1 MAYDRY
7 DRDEHSRW
15 SDDRSDRGWR
25 GQDNRDRGGRD
36 ERGFWDRAS
45 DEVASWFGDDDAE
58 RRRRHDQAR
67 EQRDHD
73 FAGRDRDRSREH
85 SAFGRGW
92 GGADRDYDRGY
103 GRDFDRDRASY
114 NSGQSD
120 RDQNYDRGVFN
131 RGGSSDRDYNPSW
144 KRDLWG
150 AQDWDDG
157 RERDRSRSSGRG
169 YRPITGDYGRGTDHE
184 SDQFFAASGYG
195 RRERGVGDYDRS
207 QTPHG
212 RDQYRQTS
220 FAGSREG
227 SRDRGDRDFDP
238 HYHSWRDRHLTELD
252 RDYDDY
258 RREHQSKFESDFG
271 SWRERRQQKRGL
283 LGQVREHMD
292 VVGSDGEHVGTV
304 DKVAGDRLI
313 LTKSDP
319 DSGGVHHSLSCT
331 DIDRIEGDRVILDC
345 KADEAKSRWR
355 DESRDRALFE
365 RDEQGEMGPRN
376 LNRSFEGTYR

>member
-7 DRDEHSRW
+7 DRDERSRW
-15 SDDRSDRGWR
+15 SGDRTDRNFR
-25 GQDNRDRGGRD
+25 SEHDRNRDYREQDYRGRD
-36 ERGFWDRAS
+36 DRGFWDRAS

-58 RRRRHDQAR
+58 RRR
-67 EQRDHD
+67 EQDRRRDE
-73 FAGRDRDRSREH
+73 RDRGRSG
-85 SAFGRGW
+85 SS
-92 GGADRDYDRGY
+92 DRDYDRGY
-103 GRDFDRDRASY
+103 GRDYDRDRASY
-114 NSGQSD
+114 NREHSG
-120 RDQNYDRGVFN
+120 REQNYDRGLFN
-131 RGGSSDRDYNPSW
+131 RGGSSERDYNRGW
-144 KRDLWG
+144 KRDIWG
-150 AQDWDDG
+150 SRDWDDD

-184 SDQFFAASGYG
+184 SEQFFAASGYG
-195 RRERGVGDYDRS
+195 RGEPSLGSSSRDYDRS
-207 QTPHG
+207 QTPYG
-212 RDQYRQTS
+212 RDDYRRTS

-227 SRDRGDRDFDP
+227 SANRSDRDFDP
-238 HYHSWRDRHLTELD
+238 HYHSWRDRHLSELD

-304 DKVAGDRLI
+304 DKVAGDRII

-365 RDEQGEMGPRN
+365 RDEQGEMGPRT